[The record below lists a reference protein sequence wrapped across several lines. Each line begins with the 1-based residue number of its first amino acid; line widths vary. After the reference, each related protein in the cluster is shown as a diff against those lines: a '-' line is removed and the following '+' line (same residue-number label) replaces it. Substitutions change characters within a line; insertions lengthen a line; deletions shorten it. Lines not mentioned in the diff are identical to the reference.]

1 MEKGKRTKPR
11 ESSDTSLFDI
21 TNNIFR
27 GAKRDIQERDEQFD
41 KLSMALGKPISK
53 GIPWPSFSEV
63 EIQAILKLHFEILGF
78 SVIWRHREDPA
89 NEKGIDLECRRDSDG
104 KQIIVAVKKK
114 PKKGDL
120 GQVLEL
126 SQGDAHERMYI
137 YVNGAAQSFRD
148 QRETFASKVEFWDEK
163 ILEERLNESDLTL
176 KLKADNSPTKLAIF
190 QIMKSI
196 VEVIDN
202 PPPSTPSRPPS
213 QELMRTLWDM
223 KDRAVTVNRC
233 LSMSQLM
240 FEDSSRFG
248 DLSDI
253 KAQNLMVWCLDFIY
267 TYGLNSL
274 LSAFT
279 SLPRELKELLGS
291 AYENTKIR
299 SNWLQL
305 FTYDPGLIPGRVEDA
320 CGKYEQLIAS
330 RKNNADKWQ
339 STQVEDDIPESVY
352 AELDEVADEL
362 RRIGIWADGLEG
374 TIDDLFEEY
383 IHLSRIT

>member
-1 MEKGKRTKPR
+1 MENAKKTKPR
-11 ESSDTSLFDI
+11 GSSNTSPFDI
-21 TNNIFR
+21 AINIFR
-27 GAKRDIQERDEQFD
+27 DVKRDVQGRDEQFD

-53 GIPWPSFSEV
+53 GIPWPAFSEV
-63 EIQAILKLHFEILGF
+63 EIQAILKLHFETLGF
-78 SVIWRHREDPA
+78 SVIWRHRDDPA

-104 KQIIVAVKKK
+104 KKIIVAVKKK
-114 PKKGDL
+114 PKKNDL

-126 SQGDAHERMYI
+126 SQGDAHERVYV

-148 QRETFASKVEFWDEK
+148 QQETFASEVEFWDEK
-163 ILEERLNESDLTL
+163 TLEDRLNESDLTL
-176 KLKADNSPTKLAIF
+176 KLKADNSPTKLAMF

-196 VEVIDN
+196 IEVIDN
-202 PPPSTPSRPPS
+202 QPPNTPSRPPS

-233 LSMSQLM
+233 LSMAQFM

-279 SLPRELKELLGS
+279 GLPRELKELLGCV
-291 AYENTKIR
+291 YENTKVR

-305 FTYDPGLIPGRVEDA
+305 LTYDPGLIPGRVEDA
-320 CGKYEQLIAS
+320 CAKYEQQNAS
-330 RKNNADKWQ
+330 WKKNVEKQQ
-339 STQVEDDIPESVY
+339 SLYAEDDIPEPVY
-352 AELDEVADEL
+352 TELDEVADVL
-362 RRIGIWADGLEG
+362 RRLGTWADGLEG
-374 TIDDLFEEY
+374 TIDSLFEEY
-383 IHLSRIT
+383 AHLSRIK

>member
-1 MEKGKRTKPR
+1 MENAKKAKPR
-11 ESSDTSLFDI
+11 GSSNTSLFDI
-21 TNNIFR
+21 TTSIFR
-27 GAKRDIQERDEQFD
+27 DVKRDVQERDEQFD

-104 KQIIVAVKKK
+104 KKIIVAVKKK
-114 PKKGDL
+114 PKKNDL

-126 SQGDAHERMYI
+126 SQGDAHERVYV

-163 ILEERLNESDLTL
+163 ILEDRLNESDLTL
-176 KLKADNSPTKLAIF
+176 KLKADNSPTKLAMF

-196 VEVIDN
+196 IEVIDN
-202 PPPSTPSRPPS
+202 QPPNTPSRPPS

-233 LSMSQLM
+233 FSMAQLM

-279 SLPRELKELLGS
+279 SLPRELKELLGCV
-291 AYENTKIR
+291 YENTKVR

-305 FTYDPGLIPGRVEDA
+305 FTYDPGLMPRRVEDA
-320 CGKYEQLIAS
+320 CAKYEQQIAS
-330 RKNNADKWQ
+330 WKKNADKRQ
-339 STQVEDDIPESVY
+339 SIQVEDDIPEPVY
-352 AELDEVADEL
+352 AELDEVADVL
-362 RRIGIWADGLEG
+362 RRLGTWADGLEG
-374 TIDDLFEEY
+374 TIDSLFEEY
-383 IHLSRIT
+383 AHLSRIK